1 VGKKGYI
8 LGKDEDWN
16 YFYSGETGLTATGLG
31 WVKSY
36 MYDSAGIS
44 VYSESAPGASQVRV
58 ANFKWLRAGWS
69 GLNMVQTEHI
79 YKGLKRFA
87 KAFREVL
94 ESPQLPA
101 VRTLEESC
109 SRIAGLSDDGLRE
122 KIKGYRGLL
131 AARGEKLS
139 GGARKHL
146 PEAFWDDGY
155 WSRLSREEMESM
167 LVLENF
173 KSFLGKAP
181 EPEIDGLRAAL
192 K

>member
-1 VGKKGYI
+1 V
-8 LGKDEDWN
+8 
-16 YFYSGETGLTATGLG
+16 
-31 WVKSY
+31 
-36 MYDSAGIS
+36 
-44 VYSESAPGASQVRV
+44 
-58 ANFKWLRAGWS
+58 
-69 GLNMVQTEHI
+69 VQTEHI
-79 YKGLKRFA
+79 YKGLQRFA
-87 KAFREVL
+87 KAFKEVI

-131 AARGEKLS
+131 AARGDKLD